1 MASPENTR
9 GALYMSLAMA
19 SFTFNDALVKSVTSS
34 LSVAQIITVRGV
46 MTTVLVYFVARRL
59 GALRRLA
66 VVFQPLILLRTFFEI
81 GATLTFISALG
92 QIDFANVTSIMQSLP
107 LAVTLGAAIFLK
119 EPVGWR
125 RWAAILVG
133 FFGVLIILRPTA
145 DGFASASLLV
155 VAAVFFTSSRDLVT
169 RRIVAD
175 VPSLT
180 ITLFTA
186 AANTIVG
193 AFLIVPMGG
202 WQPMTWE
209 NFLPLVI
216 AALLVFSGYQAVI
229 MAMRTGEISFV
240 APFRYTSLIWGL
252 VIGILFFGERPDGF
266 VYVGAAIIIVSG
278 LYSFYREGKRRREA
292 MARSQQPLP
301 QGPTTSMKDG
311 S

>member
-59 GALRRLA
+59 GALRRIA

-92 QIDFANVTSIMQSLP
+92 QIDFANVTSIMLSLP
-107 LAVTLGAAIFLK
+107 LAVALGAAIFLK

-193 AFLIVPMGG
+193 GFLIVPMGG

-252 VIGILFFGERPDGF
+252 VLGILFFGERPDAF

-301 QGPTTSMKDG
+301 QGPTMSMKDG

>member
-1 MASPENTR
+1 M
-9 GALYMSLAMA
+9 
-19 SFTFNDALVKSVTSS
+19 
-34 LSVAQIITVRGV
+34 
-46 MTTVLVYFVARRL
+46 
-59 GALRRLA
+59 
-66 VVFQPLILLRTFFEI
+66 
-81 GATLTFISALG
+81 
-92 QIDFANVTSIMQSLP
+92 
-107 LAVTLGAAIFLK
+107 
-119 EPVGWR
+119 
-125 RWAAILVG
+125 
-133 FFGVLIILRPTA
+133 
-145 DGFASASLLV
+145 

-193 AFLIVPMGG
+193 GFLIVPMGG

-252 VIGILFFGERPDGF
+252 VLGILFFGERPDAF

-301 QGPTTSMKDG
+301 QGPTMSMKDG

>member
-133 FFGVLIILRPTA
+133 FFGVLIILRPTT

-252 VIGILFFGERPDGF
+252 VLGILFFGERPDAF

-301 QGPTTSMKDG
+301 QGPTMAMKDG

>member
-252 VIGILFFGERPDGF
+252 VLGILFFGERPDAF

>member
-252 VIGILFFGERPDGF
+252 VLGILFFGERPDAF

-301 QGPTTSMKDG
+301 QGPTMAMKDG

>member
-1 MASPENTR
+1 MVSPENTR

-252 VIGILFFGERPDGF
+252 VLGILFFGERPDAF

>member
-193 AFLIVPMGG
+193 ALLIVPMGG